1 MTGKHHDGGYHMSRI
16 PRFRA
21 TLLGAA
27 LLLALLA
34 SAQAQQE
41 GPPANRI
48 YANDELFTGVNAP
61 RDLPNRGTFDTIY
74 VLGSGLA
81 SVADAGPGDPSYN
94 GGRWEVHMVTWNTI
108 EPTQFTNDEQ
118 VEAAAAAGQITI
130 GDVVRRFECPLVPMR
145 GNR

>member
-1 MTGKHHDGGYHMSRI
+1 MSPI
-16 PRFRA
+16 TRFRA
-21 TLLGAA
+21 ALLGTALTLVLGAA
-27 LLLALLA
+27 QTAH
-34 SAQAQQE
+34 AQQG

-61 RDLPNRGTFDTIY
+61 RDLPNQGTFDTIY
-74 VLGSGLA
+74 VLGEGLA
-81 SVADAGPGDPSYN
+81 SVADAGPGDPDYN
-94 GGRWEVHMVTWNTI
+94 GGRWEVHLVTWNTI